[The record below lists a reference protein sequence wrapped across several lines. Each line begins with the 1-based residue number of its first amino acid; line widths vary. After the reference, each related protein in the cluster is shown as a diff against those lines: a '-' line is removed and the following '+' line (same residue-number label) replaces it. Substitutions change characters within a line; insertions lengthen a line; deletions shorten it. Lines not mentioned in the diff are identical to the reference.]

1 MPRSQHTSKELVMKR
16 FRLNQILA
24 ATAALCVITLAAF
37 AALAAPPSWKWRVD
51 VIPAAG
57 TNEVTMY
64 ASAGGQVEWVRWN
77 RIDAAS
83 SNCASVVT
91 LVSGADGWATPLGT
105 LAVSNASAA
114 VSAAT
119 GSAAATNGQ
128 WRTGDTLTVTSA
140 GVTNGTVAV
149 GYWYYE

>member
-1 MPRSQHTSKELVMKR
+1 MKR
-16 FRLNQILA
+16 LGMKLSAIMIAIVSL
-24 ATAALCVITLAAF
+24 TVLVHSVLG
-37 AALAAPPSWKWRVD
+37 APPSWKWRVD

-64 ASAGGQVEWVRWN
+64 ASEGGQVEWVRWN

>member
-1 MPRSQHTSKELVMKR
+1 MKR
-16 FRLNQILA
+16 LGMKLSAIMIAIVSL
-24 ATAALCVITLAAF
+24 TVLVHSVLG
-37 AALAAPPSWKWRVD
+37 APPSWKWRVD

>member
-1 MPRSQHTSKELVMKR
+1 MKR
-16 FRLNQILA
+16 LGMKLSAIMIAIVSL
-24 ATAALCVITLAAF
+24 TVLVHSVLG
-37 AALAAPPSWKWRVD
+37 APPSWKWRVD

-128 WRTGDTLTVTSA
+128 WRTGDTLKVASA

>member
-1 MPRSQHTSKELVMKR
+1 MKR
-16 FRLNQILA
+16 LGMKFSAIMIAIVSLTVLVHSV
-24 ATAALCVITLAAF
+24 LG
-37 AALAAPPSWKWRVD
+37 APPSWKWRVD

-128 WRTGDTLTVTSA
+128 WRTGDTLTVKSA

>member
-1 MPRSQHTSKELVMKR
+1 MKR
-16 FRLNQILA
+16 LGMKLSAIMIAIVSL
-24 ATAALCVITLAAF
+24 TVLVHSVLG
-37 AALAAPPSWKWRVD
+37 APPSWKWRVD

-119 GSAAATNGQ
+119 GSASATNGQ

>member
-1 MPRSQHTSKELVMKR
+1 MKR
-16 FRLNQILA
+16 LGMKLSAIMIAIVSL
-24 ATAALCVITLAAF
+24 TVLVHSVLG
-37 AALAAPPSWKWRVD
+37 APPSWKWRVD

-57 TNEVTMY
+57 TNEVTMF

-128 WRTGDTLTVTSA
+128 WRTGDTLTVKSA

>member
-1 MPRSQHTSKELVMKR
+1 MKR
-16 FRLNQILA
+16 LGMKLSAIMIAIVSL
-24 ATAALCVITLAAF
+24 TVLVHSVLG
-37 AALAAPPSWKWRVD
+37 APPSWKWRVD

-57 TNEVTMY
+57 TNEVPMY

>member
-1 MPRSQHTSKELVMKR
+1 MKR
-16 FRLNQILA
+16 LGMKLSAMSIAIVALIVLA
-24 ATAALCVITLAAF
+24 HTV
-37 AALAAPPSWKWRVD
+37 LAAPPAWKWRVD

-57 TNEVTMY
+57 TNEVTMF

-128 WRTGDTLTVTSA
+128 WRTGDKITVTSA

-149 GYWYYE
+149 GYWY

>member
-1 MPRSQHTSKELVMKR
+1 MKR
-16 FRLNQILA
+16 LGMKLS
-24 ATAALCVITLAAF
+24 ATMIAIVSLTVLVHSV
-37 AALAAPPSWKWRVD
+37 LGAPPSWKWRVD

-57 TNEVTMY
+57 TNEVTMF
-64 ASAGGQVEWVRWN
+64 ASAGGEIEWVRWN

-83 SNCASVVT
+83 SNCASAVT
-91 LVSGADGWATPLGT
+91 LVSAADGWSTPLGT
-105 LAVSNASAA
+105 LAVSNASAI
-114 VSAAT
+114 VRAAT

>member
-1 MPRSQHTSKELVMKR
+1 MKR
-16 FRLNQILA
+16 LGMKLS
-24 ATAALCVITLAAF
+24 ATMIAIVSLTVLVHSV
-37 AALAAPPSWKWRVD
+37 LGAPPSWKWRVD

-128 WRTGDTLTVTSA
+128 WRTGDTLKVASA

>member
-1 MPRSQHTSKELVMKR
+1 MKR
-16 FRLNQILA
+16 LGMKLSAMSIAIVALIVLA
-24 ATAALCVITLAAF
+24 HTV
-37 AALAAPPSWKWRVD
+37 LAAPPAWKWRVD

-57 TNEVTMY
+57 TNEVTMF

-119 GSAAATNGQ
+119 GSASATNGQ

>member
-1 MPRSQHTSKELVMKR
+1 MKR
-16 FRLNQILA
+16 LGMKLS
-24 ATAALCVITLAAF
+24 ATMIAIVSLTVLVHSV
-37 AALAAPPSWKWRVD
+37 LGAPPSWKWRVD

>member
-1 MPRSQHTSKELVMKR
+1 MKR
-16 FRLNQILA
+16 LGMKLSAMSIAIVALIVLA
-24 ATAALCVITLAAF
+24 HTV
-37 AALAAPPSWKWRVD
+37 LAAPPAWKWRVD

-57 TNEVTMY
+57 TNEVTMF
-64 ASAGGQVEWVRWN
+64 ASAGGEIEWVRWN

-83 SNCASVVT
+83 SNCASAVT
-91 LVSGADGWATPLGT
+91 LVSAADGWSTPLGT
-105 LAVSNASAA
+105 LAVSNASAI
-114 VSAAT
+114 VRAAT

>member
-1 MPRSQHTSKELVMKR
+1 MKR
-16 FRLNQILA
+16 LGMKLSAIMIAIVSL
-24 ATAALCVITLAAF
+24 TVLVHSVLG
-37 AALAAPPSWKWRVD
+37 APPSWKWRVD

-83 SNCASVVT
+83 SNCTSVVT

>member
-1 MPRSQHTSKELVMKR
+1 MKR
-16 FRLNQILA
+16 LGMKLSAIMIAIVSL
-24 ATAALCVITLAAF
+24 TVLVHSVLG
-37 AALAAPPSWKWRVD
+37 APPSWKWRVD

-105 LAVSNASAA
+105 LAVSNETATVSVTNGTAS
-114 VSAAT
+114 
-119 GSAAATNGQ
+119 ATNGQ

>member
-1 MPRSQHTSKELVMKR
+1 MKR
-16 FRLNQILA
+16 FGMKFSATTVAIVCLGVLA
-24 ATAALCVITLAAF
+24 STL
-37 AALAAPPSWKWRVD
+37 LAAPPAWKWRVD

-57 TNEVTMY
+57 TNEVTMFV
-64 ASAGGQVEWVRWN
+64 SAGGQVEWVRWN

-91 LVSGADGWATPLGT
+91 LVSAADDWETALGT

-128 WRTGDTLTVTSA
+128 WRTGDKITVTSA

>member
-1 MPRSQHTSKELVMKR
+1 MKR
-16 FRLNQILA
+16 LGMKLSAIMIAIVSL
-24 ATAALCVITLAAF
+24 TVLVHSVLG
-37 AALAAPPSWKWRVD
+37 APPSWKWRVD

-83 SNCASVVT
+83 SNCTSVVT

-119 GSAAATNGQ
+119 GSASATNGQ

>member
-1 MPRSQHTSKELVMKR
+1 MKR
-16 FRLNQILA
+16 LGMKLS
-24 ATAALCVITLAAF
+24 ATMIAIVSLTVLVHSV
-37 AALAAPPSWKWRVD
+37 LAAPPSWKWRVD

-91 LVSGADGWATPLGT
+91 LVSAADGWATPLGT

>member
-1 MPRSQHTSKELVMKR
+1 MKR
-16 FRLNQILA
+16 LGMKLSAIMIAIVSL
-24 ATAALCVITLAAF
+24 TVLVHSVLG
-37 AALAAPPSWKWRVD
+37 APPSWKWRVD

-105 LAVSNASAA
+105 LAVSNASAI
-114 VSAAT
+114 VRAAT

-128 WRTGDTLTVTSA
+128 WRTGDTLTVKSA

>member
-1 MPRSQHTSKELVMKR
+1 MKR
-16 FRLNQILA
+16 LGMKLSAMSIAIVALIVLA
-24 ATAALCVITLAAF
+24 HTV
-37 AALAAPPSWKWRVD
+37 LAAPPSWKWRVD

-119 GSAAATNGQ
+119 GSASATNGQ

>member
-1 MPRSQHTSKELVMKR
+1 MKR
-16 FRLNQILA
+16 LGMKLSAIMIAIVSL
-24 ATAALCVITLAAF
+24 TVLVHSVLG
-37 AALAAPPSWKWRVD
+37 APPSWKWRVD

-105 LAVSNASAA
+105 LAVSNASAD

-119 GSAAATNGQ
+119 GSASATNGQ

>member
-1 MPRSQHTSKELVMKR
+1 MKR
-16 FRLNQILA
+16 LGMKLSAIMIAIVSL
-24 ATAALCVITLAAF
+24 TVLVHSVLG
-37 AALAAPPSWKWRVD
+37 APPSWKWRVD

-114 VSAAT
+114 VSAAA

>member
-1 MPRSQHTSKELVMKR
+1 MKR
-16 FRLNQILA
+16 LGMKLSAIMIAIVSL
-24 ATAALCVITLAAF
+24 TVLVHSVLG
-37 AALAAPPSWKWRVD
+37 APPSWRWRVD

-119 GSAAATNGQ
+119 GSASATNGQ

>member
-1 MPRSQHTSKELVMKR
+1 MKR
-16 FRLNQILA
+16 LGMKLSAIMIAIVSL
-24 ATAALCVITLAAF
+24 TVLVHSVLG
-37 AALAAPPSWKWRVD
+37 APPSWKWRVD

-114 VSAAT
+114 VIAAT
-119 GSAAATNGQ
+119 GSASATNGQ

>member
-1 MPRSQHTSKELVMKR
+1 MKR
-16 FRLNQILA
+16 FGMKLSAMSIAIVALIVLA
-24 ATAALCVITLAAF
+24 HTV
-37 AALAAPPSWKWRVD
+37 LAAPPAWKWRVD

-57 TNEVTMY
+57 TNEVTMF

-91 LVSGADGWATPLGT
+91 LVSAADDWETALGT
-105 LAVSNASAA
+105 LAVSNASAV

>member
-1 MPRSQHTSKELVMKR
+1 MKR
-16 FRLNQILA
+16 LGMKLSAMSIAIVALIVLA
-24 ATAALCVITLAAF
+24 HTV
-37 AALAAPPSWKWRVD
+37 LAAPPAWKWRVD

-57 TNEVTMY
+57 TNEVTMF

>member
-1 MPRSQHTSKELVMKR
+1 MKR
-16 FRLNQILA
+16 LGMKLS
-24 ATAALCVITLAAF
+24 ATMIAIVSLTVLVHSV
-37 AALAAPPSWKWRVD
+37 LGAPPSWKWRVD

-64 ASAGGQVEWVRWN
+64 ASEGGQVEWVRWN

-128 WRTGDTLTVTSA
+128 WRTGATLTVKSA

>member
-1 MPRSQHTSKELVMKR
+1 MKR
-16 FRLNQILA
+16 LGMKLS
-24 ATAALCVITLAAF
+24 ATMIAIVSLTVLVHSV
-37 AALAAPPSWKWRVD
+37 LGAPPSWKWRVD

-91 LVSGADGWATPLGT
+91 LVSGADGWATQLGT

>member
-1 MPRSQHTSKELVMKR
+1 MKR
-16 FRLNQILA
+16 LGMKLS
-24 ATAALCVITLAAF
+24 ATMIAIVSLTVLVHSV
-37 AALAAPPSWKWRVD
+37 LVAPPSWKWRVD

-64 ASAGGQVEWVRWN
+64 ASEGGQVEWVRWN

>member
-1 MPRSQHTSKELVMKR
+1 MKR
-16 FRLNQILA
+16 LGMKLS
-24 ATAALCVITLAAF
+24 ATMIAIVSLTVLVHSV
-37 AALAAPPSWKWRVD
+37 LGAPPSWKWRVD

-119 GSAAATNGQ
+119 GSASATNGQ

>member
-1 MPRSQHTSKELVMKR
+1 MKR
-16 FRLNQILA
+16 LGMKLSAIMIAIVSL
-24 ATAALCVITLAAF
+24 TVLVHSVLG
-37 AALAAPPSWKWRVD
+37 APPSWKWRVD

-119 GSAAATNGQ
+119 GSAAAANGQ